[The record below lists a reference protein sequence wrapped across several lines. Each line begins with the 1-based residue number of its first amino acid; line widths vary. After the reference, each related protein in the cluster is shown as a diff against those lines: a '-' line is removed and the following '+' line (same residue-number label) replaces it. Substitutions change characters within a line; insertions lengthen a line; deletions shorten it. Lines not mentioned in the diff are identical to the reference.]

1 MKATKLTIAT
11 AGLLLSILF
20 FKFASE
26 KVFAHCDT
34 IDGPV
39 IKDAKLAISKADIK
53 PVLKWIKKENEK
65 ELQTVF
71 EKTLKV
77 RSAGPQAQ
85 ELADMY
91 FFETLVRLHREGEGA
106 PYMGLKAAGTVE
118 PIIAAA
124 DKAIEENQVD
134 ALVKEIETSVGKGI
148 RERFRKVV
156 EAKKHSEDNTEA
168 GREYVEA
175 YVQFVHYVE
184 ALHNTAA
191 ATAAHTEPALKDEV
205 PHIH

>member
-1 MKATKLTIAT
+1 MKTIKLTIAT
-11 AGLLLSILF
+11 AGLLLGILF

-34 IDGPV
+34 MDGPV
-39 IKDAKLAISKADIK
+39 INDAKLAINKADIK
-53 PVLKWIKKENEK
+53 PVLKWVKKENEK

-106 PYMGLKAAGTVE
+106 PYTGLKPAGTVE
-118 PIIAAA
+118 PIIAAS
-124 DKAIEENQVD
+124 DKAIEENKVD

-148 RERFRKVV
+148 RERFNKVV